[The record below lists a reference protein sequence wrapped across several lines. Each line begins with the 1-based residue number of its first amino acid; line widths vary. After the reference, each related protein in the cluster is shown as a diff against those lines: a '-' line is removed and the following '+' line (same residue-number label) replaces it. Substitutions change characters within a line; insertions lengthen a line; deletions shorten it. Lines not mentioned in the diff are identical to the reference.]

1 MVNLSSIDS
10 YIHKQALATALITM
24 MINSLL
30 IFFNHRNVDI
40 INLLEI
46 VVGTI
51 ITSVIMTWLVTIFSV
66 AGINH
71 QLHAGHFKDE
81 DLPQPGPILSRL
93 LKQGVLL
100 GIALFVCAALIMGVL
115 TVSLSSLFKI
125 TELSVS
131 RFVLF
136 TAIYTFP
143 VAYVAARL
151 AIIRQL

>member
-1 MVNLSSIDS
+1 MMNLSSIDS

-40 INLLEI
+40 IDLPEI
-46 VVGTI
+46 VIGTI

-66 AGINH
+66 AGVNR
-71 QLHAGHFKDE
+71 QLRAGHFKDD

-93 LKQGVLL
+93 PKQGVLL
-100 GIALFVCAALIMGVL
+100 GIVLFVCAALIMGIL
-115 TVSLSSLFKI
+115 TISLSFLFSI
-125 TELSVS
+125 TELSVN
-131 RFVLF
+131 RFALF
-136 TAIYTFP
+136 TAIYTIP
-143 VAYVAARL
+143 ITYIAARL